1 MSRRLPTLQVR
12 AATTSIGRPTTRCC
26 FHSFI
31 MEEQTIV
38 SGSSSGG
45 AGGAAVAAAG
55 AVHMANT
62 PTKMGPPLNTAYQP
76 SATTSPTPFSNN
88 GSSPMTPI
96 TPTNA
101 HRLWNPSRGVIFAPS
116 PMTPVS
122 PFTSSSSTNTPLSRG
137 FKTMSSSKSSLDT
150 PNDSTDSP
158 SDILE
163 SPTTRR
169 VRIRRTFRGPDWAGL
184 MNLTTDGKERETVPA
199 GFDTFQG
206 DLLADSTSGPL
217 SDVKTLQDAVEALA
231 EEIEADTTAPLE
243 ETEGEEF
250 EDPGIE
256 RVRTPEG
263 IEIIKWKGKPIVY
276 TDEKDPYVSLLY
288 QASEEVLTTAVEAK
302 GTFDMN
308 HYINPE
314 GFPPKIH
321 YVTDVD
327 EMEIVS
333 KLFENDKAIGFDME
347 WVPNSV
353 LKPTV
358 NDREIRNCTSVIQ
371 VANQERVAIFHLAKF
386 PVATKRFLAP
396 TLKKILEDP
405 SILKTGVS
413 IKGDMTRLSTLIN
426 VNPAGVLELS
436 HFHSLIFAAEGN
448 VPAPGK
454 SLPASLTNLC
464 KEHLKLPLNKGDVR
478 TSNWSRELNDDQKFY
493 AANDAYASYR
503 VYEAIEER
511 RCALDPRPAI
521 PPLHSVKHEE
531 TIEAYHKRKAL
542 AAKNEGT
549 PKKPSV
555 IRVPKTA
562 GPQLVRAYDW
572 VKEYAKSKPDG
583 ILDTGAANLRCYAL
597 WHHQT
602 LDVEDTA
609 AACRDPPLGSA
620 YVAQCILEAILVEK
634 LPYHPGRLMWVM
646 RDLSKEA
653 LGRFY
658 PLKVEATMK
667 IKEHKEQELAAEVAA
682 KDAAIAA
689 TKAKSEAARSRASME
704 HSGWGAYGGGIAQTA
719 SVKPRAPRD
728 HTGWNMGNAEP
739 SRQRSRSSSL
749 SNSESLAE
757 RVNSE
762 STEIDG
768 PPKVRYHLSLDQ
780 GETRPGY
787 STQRSF
793 LRKVPS
799 GASNEANPLTDDE
812 SSSPPNAPMQR
823 TRSSPPKLNYK
834 RFALNSA
841 DSGNGP
847 TVSFHASG
855 ELGDVVNG
863 FGGDGIREVAEDMDG
878 EDAMSLRESRSEP
891 NLAPKRPVWIGV
903 PSRRRKNDL

>member
-1 MSRRLPTLQVR
+1 MSRRLPSFQVR

-38 SGSSSGG
+38 SGSSNSGGGSGG
-45 AGGAAVAAAG
+45 AAATGAANTT
-55 AVHMANT
+55 NT
-62 PTKMGPPLNTAYQP
+62 PTKLAPPLTTAYQP
-76 SATTSPTPFSNN
+76 SATSSPSPFSNN
-88 GSSPMTPI
+88 GSSPITPV

-101 HRLWNPSRGVIFAPS
+101 HRLWNPSRGIIFAPS

-122 PFTSSSSTNTPLSRG
+122 PFASSSSATTTPLSRG
-137 FKTMSSSKSSLDT
+137 FKTMGSSKSSLDT
-150 PNDSTDSP
+150 PNKSTNSS
-158 SDILE
+158 SDMLE
-163 SPTTRR
+163 SPTVRR
-169 VRIRRTFRGPDWAGL
+169 VVQPKKRSFRGQDWAGL
-184 MNLTTDGKERETVPA
+184 MNLTADGKEKETVPA
-199 GFDTFQG
+199 GFDTFQD
-206 DLLADSTSGPL
+206 DLLADSTGGPL
-217 SDVKTLQDAVEALA
+217 SDVKALQDAIGALA
-231 EEIEADTTAPLE
+231 EEIEADTTAPPE

-276 TDEKDPYVSLLY
+276 TEEKDPYVKLLY
-288 QASEEVLTTAVEAK
+288 QASEDVITAAVEAN
-302 GTFDMN
+302 GNFDMN
-308 HYINPE
+308 HYINSE
-314 GFPPKIH
+314 GTAPTIH

-327 EMEIVS
+327 DMEEVS
-333 KLFENDKAIGFDME
+333 KLFENDRAIGFDME
-347 WVPNSV
+347 WVPNAV

-358 NDREIRNCTSVIQ
+358 SDREIRICTSVIQ

-386 PVATKRFLAP
+386 PATTKRFLAP

-405 SILKTGVS
+405 GILKMGVS

-436 HFHSLIFAAEGN
+436 SFHSLVFAAEGN
-448 VPAPGK
+448 VPGPGK

-478 TSNWSRELNDDQKFY
+478 TSNWSRALDDAQKFY

-503 VYEAIEER
+503 IYEAIEER
-511 RCALDPRPAI
+511 RCALDPRPAL
-521 PPLHSVKHEE
+521 PPLHTVNHEE
-531 TIEAYHKRKAL
+531 TVEAYHKRKAA

-555 IRVPKTA
+555 IRVPKDA
-562 GPQLVRAYDW
+562 GPKLVRAYDW

-583 ILDTGAANLRCYAL
+583 ILSTGAANLRCYAL

-658 PLKVEATMK
+658 PLKVEANIK
-667 IKEHKEQELAAEVAA
+667 IKEHKEQELAAEAAA

-689 TKAKSEAARSRASME
+689 AKAKSEAPRARASRE
-704 HSGWGAYGGGIAQTA
+704 QIGRGTYDGGKQTA
-719 SVKPRAPRD
+719 LGD
-728 HTGWNMGNAEP
+728 HTGWNMGSDEP
-739 SRQRSRSSSL
+739 WKQRPRSRSR
-749 SNSESLAE
+749 SLADPE
-757 RVNSE
+757 PLAGKFGGKATR
-762 STEIDG
+762 TDG
-768 PPKVRYHLSLDQ
+768 PPKVRYHVAVDS
-780 GETRPGY
+780 TPRP
-787 STQRSF
+787 F
-793 LRKVPS
+793 VRKVGSESP
-799 GASNEANPLTDDE
+799 THDE
-812 SSSPPNAPMQR
+812 SPGSTNTPMQR
-823 TRSSPPKLNYK
+823 SYSSPPKPKYRRLT
-834 RFALNSA
+834 LNSTG
-841 DSGNGP
+841 SGDGP

-863 FGGDGIREVAEDMDG
+863 FGGDGVREVAEDMDG
-878 EDAMSLRESRSEP
+878 EEATSLRESKSEP